1 MSLFFI
7 MMSLF
12 FIFSFLCMKR
22 SIVLLVALCVLPL
35 SYTVAQ
41 TDINAFLQEIL
52 WSIGTSSSFGFAP
65 SDTVTVVRQTDT
77 SVEISFPVVMSG
89 STPIT
94 RYEVDGY
101 NVSMQNVDNIDL
113 VDSSLTVS
121 QDATIPQDQV
131 TARVGRILVTGL
143 NPWTTYY
150 FTVTPR
156 WPNGENGTASREV
169 VYNPATATTQT
180 PSNTGNNQ
188 QWSAANMNL
197 ANVTYTTNWLSVTM
211 RRTPIGW
218 ATKIQFSYT
227 TPGVTVAQ
235 VLGVANMAD
244 GTFTF
249 TVPRA
254 DTYIVNLQP
263 LRDDNAQAGTA
274 IAQTIRI
281 LAWGASVTPTNP
293 WTPIPVVPNVWPKED
308 AMLVLLLSF
317 LVYLGY
323 QGYRKL
329 TA

>member
-1 MSLFFI
+1 
-7 MMSLF
+7 
-12 FIFSFLCMKR
+12 MKR
-22 SIVLLVALCVLPL
+22 FIIFILVLCVLSTGL
-35 SYTVAQ
+35 VMAQ

-52 WSIGTSSSFGFAP
+52 SSIGTSSSFGFGA

-94 RYEVDGY
+94 RYKVDGY

-121 QDATIPQDQV
+121 QDSTIPQDQV

-143 NPWTTYY
+143 NPGTTYY

-156 WPNGENGTASREV
+156 GPNGENGTPSREV
-169 VYNPATATTQT
+169 VYNPATATTQM
-180 PSNTGNNQ
+180 PSNTGITNQ
-188 QWSAANMNL
+188 QGSAANMNL
-197 ANVTYTTNWLSVTM
+197 ANVTYTTNGLAVTM
-211 RRTPIGW
+211 RRTPIGG

-249 TVPRA
+249 TVPRP

-274 IAQTIRI
+274 IAQTIRV
-281 LAWGASVTPTNP
+281 LAGGASVTPTNP
-293 WTPIPVVPNVWPKED
+293 GTPIPVVPNVGPKED
-308 AMLVLLLSF
+308 VMMLLFLSV
-317 LVYLGY
+317 LVYVGY
-323 QGYRKL
+323 QGYRKIR
-329 TA
+329 A